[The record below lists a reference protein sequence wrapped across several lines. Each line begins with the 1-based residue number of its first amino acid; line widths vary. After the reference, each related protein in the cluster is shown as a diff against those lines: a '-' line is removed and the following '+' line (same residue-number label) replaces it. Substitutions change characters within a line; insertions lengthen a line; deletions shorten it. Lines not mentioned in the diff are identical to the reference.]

1 MGFYYAREKKKFDA
15 EWAKTAAWYK
25 TEGMSDEDIEKMR
38 QFGWAQF
45 CSQRSYEKRTQPF
58 PDDYYD
64 DDNGSILFQKFE
76 PLTATMDDKA
86 FQGRYDWVE
95 QISDERLVL
104 KLKALSVVELEM
116 LTLIAFDQCNQHEA
130 AQKMSMP
137 YRTFKYR
144 LKKIKKFLK

>member
-1 MGFYYAREKKKFDA
+1 
-15 EWAKTAAWYK
+15 
-25 TEGMSDEDIEKMR
+25 
-38 QFGWAQF
+38 
-45 CSQRSYEKRTQPF
+45 
-58 PDDYYD
+58 
-64 DDNGSILFQKFE
+64 
-76 PLTATMDDKA
+76 MDDKA

-144 LKKIKKFLK
+144 LKK